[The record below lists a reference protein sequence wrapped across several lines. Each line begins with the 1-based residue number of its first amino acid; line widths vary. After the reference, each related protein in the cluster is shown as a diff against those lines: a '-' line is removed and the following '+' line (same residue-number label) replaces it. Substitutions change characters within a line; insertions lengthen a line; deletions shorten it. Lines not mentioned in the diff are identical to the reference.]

1 MSKLVL
7 SFDMDDTLCSTAN
20 FINKKIK
27 EFFKQNDMKEELEYV
42 LANEENVSTMLYPSW
57 IKKHVD
63 KEIIGPG
70 FYMLEAGKT
79 ALCSEFSIGTL
90 EALLEH
96 HGDDIIVSVC
106 SHRGFHPYGEIYTRQ

>member
-7 SFDMDDTLCSTAN
+7 AFDLDDTITKTGLY
-20 FINKKIK
+20 INEKIK

-63 KEIIGPG
+63 KEIIGPVCTC
-70 FYMLEAGKT
+70 LKLVKLLC
-79 ALCSEFSIGTL
+79 ALRF
-90 EALLEH
+90 LLEH
-96 HGDDIIVSVC
+96 
-106 SHRGFHPYGEIYTRQ
+106 